1 MTTDTSLENKSLVA
15 HLLRRAGFGGTV
27 TELDHFSS
35 MDYEQAV
42 DQLLD
47 AVDTSSLPQDL
58 IRRYHID
65 QSDLRT
71 GLSSGSNWVYRMA
84 TTDAPLI
91 EKVALFWHRVFAT
104 AQTKLIQGKVMTSQI
119 EMFRNYG
126 LGNFREILIQLS
138 KNPAMILFL
147 DNQDNHKDSINEN
160 YGRELL
166 ELFSMGVGNY
176 TEEDIKE
183 CSRAFT
189 GWTVANTDYMALK
202 MRNNTMRP
210 YGYIAWQYKYDEN
223 DHYDGEKNSPE
234 IQKLKGMIRE
244 FEEELVWANYGVRV
258 KDVHHLRLG
267 FYKGDIFTEQ
277 PQKKRDVTPILDQ
290 LRELQPTVITLAMDP
305 EGSGPD
311 THYKVLQSI
320 AEAVR
325 MWNKEAD
332 LSSLRIWGYR
342 NVWYR
347 FNLAEADII
356 VPVTLNSMSI
366 LNSTFMNCYL
376 SQKDAS
382 FPSYEYDGPFCELSQ
397 KIWVEQHRDL
407 QLMLGRDYWYR
418 NKNPHL
424 RAVHGA
430 IYLKEMN
437 ADSFLNFATKIE
449 DTVEGSV
456 TLSI

>member
-210 YGYIAWQYKYDEN
+210 YGYIAWQYKYDET
-223 DHYDGEKNSPE
+223 DHDDGEKTFLGNTGNFNGE
-234 IQKLKGMIRE
+234 
-244 FEEELVWANYGVRV
+244 
-258 KDVHHLRLG
+258 DV
-267 FYKGDIFTEQ
+267 I
-277 PQKKRDVTPILDQ
+277 
-290 LRELQPTVITLAMDP
+290 
-305 EGSGPD
+305 
-311 THYKVLQSI
+311 
-320 AEAVR
+320 
-325 MWNKEAD
+325 
-332 LSSLRIWGYR
+332 
-342 NVWYR
+342 
-347 FNLAEADII
+347 DII
-356 VPVTLNSMSI
+356 V
-366 LNSTFMNCYL
+366 NCLLYT
-376 SQKDAS
+376 SDA
-382 FPSYEYDGPFCELSQ
+382 
-397 KIWVEQHRDL
+397 
-407 QLMLGRDYWYR
+407 
-418 NKNPHL
+418 
-424 RAVHGA
+424 
-430 IYLKEMN
+430 
-437 ADSFLNFATKIE
+437 ADE
-449 DTVEGSV
+449 
-456 TLSI
+456 

>member
-210 YGYIAWQYKYDEN
+210 YGYIAWQYKYDET
-223 DHYDGEKNSPE
+223 DHDDGEKTFLGNTGNFNGEDVIDIIVKQPATAAFISRH
-234 IQKLKGMIRE
+234 LYHY
-244 FEEELVWANYGVRV
+244 FVADELPVPQWPHFPP
-258 KDVHHLRLG
+258 KD
-267 FYKGDIFTEQ
+267 
-277 PQKKRDVTPILDQ
+277 
-290 LRELQPTVITLAMDP
+290 PTVIDIMSDAYFASGYSIKAMLRALFLSDSFKSQSSRYARIKSPAELIAGTL
-305 EGSGPD
+305 
-311 THYKVLQSI
+311 
-320 AEAVR
+320 R
-325 MWNKEAD
+325 
-332 LSSLRIWGYR
+332 
-342 NVWYR
+342 
-347 FNLAEADII
+347 LAEAFEWPTND
-356 VPVTLNSMSI
+356 VYSATAASGFMGKTPFSLPQVWKDGWVQTTGSRQAQWCKGSI
-366 LNSTFMNCYL
+366 LL
-376 SQKDAS
+376 AK
-382 FPSYEYDGPFCELSQ
+382 
-397 KIWVEQHRDL
+397 
-407 QLMLGRDYWYR
+407 
-418 NKNPHL
+418 
-424 RAVHGA
+424 
-430 IYLKEMN
+430 
-437 ADSFLNFATKIE
+437 
-449 DTVEGSV
+449 
-456 TLSI
+456 

>member
-1 MTTDTSLENKSLVA
+1 M
-15 HLLRRAGFGGTV
+15 V
-27 TELDHFSS
+27 TYPDFFSEGYKFKWDKDVYHYLDRIADNDVNGQQRGLCHRIVRSYVEIFK
-35 MDYEQAV
+35 V
-42 DQLLD
+42 KNTKQLLGKLQS
-47 AVDTSSLPQDL
+47 T
-58 IRRYHID
+58 ID
-65 QSDLRT
+65 EL
-71 GLSSGSNWVYRMA
+71 
-84 TTDAPLI
+84 
-91 EKVALFWHRVFAT
+91 EKCY
-104 AQTKLIQGKVMTSQI
+104 
-119 EMFRNYG
+119 E
-126 LGNFREILIQLS
+126 
-138 KNPAMILFL
+138 
-147 DNQDNHKDSINEN
+147 
-160 YGRELL
+160 
-166 ELFSMGVGNY
+166 
-176 TEEDIKE
+176 
-183 CSRAFT
+183 
-189 GWTVANTDYMALK
+189 
-202 MRNNTMRP
+202 
-210 YGYIAWQYKYDEN
+210 
-223 DHYDGEKNSPE
+223 GEKNSAT

-277 PQKKRDVTPILDQ
+277 PQKKRDVAPILDQ

-332 LSSLRIWGYR
+332 LSNLRIWGYR

-430 IYLKEMN
+430 VYLKEMN
-437 ADSFLNFATKIE
+437 VDSFLNFATKIE